1 MTSTDS
7 PAINAPAAPPA
18 KKGKGRKFAT
28 VGVLLATVAI
38 GFALGRSGRGSEVAA
53 AAAALPQTVTVTAA
67 PVTVTAPPVTVQAPA
82 SAPVTVEVPAAAPP
96 PVTVTVTEPAAPAAA
111 PPAAAATADPGS
123 KKNGK
128 YLIGTQIEPGTWQCS
143 ESETLGD
150 IDTASWKVSDQAN
163 EIISIE
169 LDTIAIVPGDGYTV
183 DLSGCATT
191 WTKV

>member
-7 PAINAPAAPPA
+7 PAINAPTAPA
-18 KKGKGRKFAT
+18 TKKGKGRKFAT

-38 GFALGRSGRGSEVAA
+38 GFALGRSGGGSDVAA
-53 AAAALPQTVTVTAA
+53 VAATATPPQTVTMA
-67 PVTVTAPPVTVQAPA
+67 APPVTVEAPA
-82 SAPVTVEVPAAAPP
+82 SAPVTVEVTAPAPA
-96 PVTVTVTEPAAPAAA
+96 PVTVTVTEAAAPAAA
-111 PPAAAATADPGS
+111 APAAAATADPAS

-143 ESETLGD
+143 EAETLGD

-169 LDTIAIVPGDGYTV
+169 LDTIAIVPSDGYTV
-183 DLSGCATT
+183 DLSGCATM

>member
-1 MTSTDS
+1 MTNTDS
-7 PAINAPAAPPA
+7 PAVNATAATAA
-18 KKGKGRKFAT
+18 KKSKGRKFVT

-38 GFALGRSGRGSEVAA
+38 GFALGRSGGGSDVAA
-53 AAAALPQTVTVTAA
+53 TAAVTASPPQTI
-67 PVTVTAPPVTVQAPA
+67 TVTAPPVTVEAPA
-82 SAPVTVEVPAAAPP
+82 SAPVTVEVPAPAPA
-96 PVTVTVTEPAAPAAA
+96 PVTVTVTESAAPAVAAPAAA
-111 PPAAAATADPGS
+111 APADPAS

-143 ESETLGD
+143 EAETLGD

-169 LDTIAIVPGDGYTV
+169 LDTIAIVPSDGYTV
-183 DLSGCATT
+183 DLSGCATM